1 MLDNEKVIMR
11 KTHNCGEL
19 RKENDNNSVILSGW
33 VHKYRNLGG
42 LLFIDLRDRYGIT
55 QIIFDPATVNKEI
68 MEISTKIRNEFVI
81 TISGKVQVKPQ
92 PNRKLATG
100 DIEILADDLKIENSS
115 LTPPF
120 NFKNGSSD
128 TNREELRLEYRYLD
142 LRSERMTRNI
152 IIRNKVL
159 HTTRNFLNDLGYLEI
174 ETPYFSKSTPEGARD
189 YLVPTRLDNG
199 MFYALPQSPQIYKQL
214 LMVSG
219 FDKYFQ
225 IARCFRDEDSR
236 KDRQPEF
243 TQIDIE
249 KSFTDSDEIFEMTE
263 NMMHK
268 IFKDALNKD
277 IPVNFERIT
286 YADSMER
293 FGVDKPDLRFGME
306 LKNITLSS
314 KESEFQV
321 FNSAEAVKF
330 LAIPGMDTLSRKGV
344 KVYENYAIHLGGK
357 GLAFV
362 KYIDGALE
370 GGISKFLSETEKSTI
385 IEKSELKNE
394 NGIIFFVADKLSM
407 ADKIL
412 GALRNRFAE
421 ELNLYKK
428 DEFKFCWIVDFP
440 MFEFNEEEDRW
451 QAMHHMFTM
460 PKDEFVAKLDDTES
474 LNPAELLSESYDLVL
489 NGVELAS
496 GSIRIHKQEI
506 QEKIFKILGL
516 GEEEIEGKFGFML
529 KAFKYGA
536 PPHGGIAPGLDRL
549 VQMMCGE
556 DTIREVIAFPKS
568 QNQTCLM
575 MDTPS
580 KVDEGQLD
588 ELGIKV
594 K

>member
-1 MLDNEKVIMR
+1 MK

-19 RKENDNNSVILSGW
+19 RKENDDNKVILSGW

-55 QIIFDPATVNKEI
+55 QIIFDPAIVSKEI
-68 MEISTKIRNEFVI
+68 MEISARIRNEFVI

-100 DIEILADDLKIENSS
+100 DIEILADDLKIENTS

-142 LRSERMTRNI
+142 LRSERMTRNLVV
-152 IIRNKVL
+152 RNKVL
-159 HTTRNFLNDLGYLEI
+159 QTTRNYLSDLGYLEI

-249 KSFTDSDEIFEMTE
+249 KSFTDSDEIFAMTE
-263 NMMHK
+263 EMMK
-268 IFKDALNKD
+268 QIFKNALNVD

-306 LKNITLSS
+306 LKNITASS
-314 KESEFQV
+314 KDSEFQV
-321 FNSAEAVKF
+321 FKNAEAVKF
-330 LAIPGMDTLSRKGV
+330 LAVPGMNTLSRKGI
-344 KVYENYAIHLGGK
+344 KVYENYSIHLGGK

-362 KYIDGALE
+362 KYIDGSLE
-370 GGISKFLSETEKSTI
+370 GGISKFLSDTEKNGI
-385 IEKSELKNE
+385 IEKSGLGKND
-394 NGIIFFVADKLSM
+394 GIIFFVADKLSM
-407 ADKIL
+407 ANKIL

-421 ELNLYKK
+421 EMDLYKK
-428 DEFKFCWIVDFP
+428 DEFKFCWITDFP

-460 PKDEFVAKLDDTES
+460 PKEEFVSKLDDES
-474 LNPAELLSESYDLVL
+474 LNPGELLSESYDLVL

-516 GEEEIEGKFGFML
+516 GEEEIEEKFGFML

-568 QNQTCLM
+568 QSQTCLM
-575 MDTPS
+575 MNAPS
-580 KVDEGQLD
+580 MVDEGQLD
-588 ELGIKV
+588 ELGLKIK
-594 K
+594 